1 MQNDLGQ
8 PIGTAV
14 NWQGATPPPRMVL
27 EGRYCSVV
35 PLMPSHAPD
44 LFAATQLDADGKNW
58 TYLPD
63 GPIRDLAAF
72 TAWAEKASLSTDPL
86 FSAIISAETGKAV
99 GYATFMRITPQMGTI
114 EIGNIHLSPALQG
127 RRASTEMQYL
137 MMKQAFALGYRRYEW
152 KCDSLNAPSR
162 RAAER
167 LGFTFEGIFRQALV
181 YKGRNRDTA
190 WFSVTDK
197 DWPALEKAFVNW
209 LSPDNFDQ
217 SGKQV
222 QRIQN
227 FR

>member
-1 MQNDLGQ
+1 MQNPLGQ
-8 PIGTAV
+8 PIGEPV
-14 NWQGATPPPRMVL
+14 NWQSASPPRRAVL
-27 EGRYCSVV
+27 AGQYCTVV
-35 PLMPSHAPD
+35 PLTLAHAPD
-44 LFAATQLDADGKNW
+44 LFAATQLDVDGKNW
-58 TYLPD
+58 TYLFED
-63 GPIRDLAAF
+63 PITDLAAF
-72 TAWAEKASLSTDPL
+72 TAWAETASQSTDPL
-86 FSAIISAETGKAV
+86 FHAIISAQTGKAV

-190 WFSVTDK
+190 WFSVTDR
-197 DWPALEKAFVNW
+197 DWPALEKAFVSW
-209 LSPDNFDQ
+209 LSADNFDQ
-217 SGKQV
+217 SGNQKAKLQS
-222 QRIQN
+222 